1 MPTGELLKFVGCFAL
16 ELREKFLT
24 TKFNV
29 RLNSNFVQERDDELA
44 REQQRQEENDVLR
57 KQFAQAAN
65 AFHQW
70 LTHTR

>member
-1 MPTGELLKFVGCFAL
+1 M
-16 ELREKFLT
+16 
-24 TKFNV
+24 
-29 RLNSNFVQERDDELA
+29 A

-70 LTHTR
+70 LTDTRYNEQLTVYSVQIQAEFHMIWKTFKMTTHQGKT